1 MAGRTNQ
8 NTPGGAHKMR
18 TKFEILNTILLYGGT
33 EMRLDI
39 HFSGFQDPSHIQL
52 GTDKSV

>member
-33 EMRLDI
+33 EMR
-39 HFSGFQDPSHIQL
+39 
-52 GTDKSV
+52 